1 VGGGVVTR
9 DYAYL
14 AAEVCVVVIVAG
26 FIAATVWAV
35 LG

>member
-1 VGGGVVTR
+1 VTI

-14 AAEVCVVVIVAG
+14 TAAMCVVVIVAG
-26 FIAATVWAV
+26 FIAASVWAV